1 MYSAKLRICQKRITV
16 FLEKECKTKKKQ
28 WKPGI
33 VFKSLKQ
40 MYVSQLL
47 EGKGEMTL
55 IGKSGQQR
63 QESST
68 WEILNPSVFLLAA
81 MLHL

>member
-1 MYSAKLRICQKRITV
+1 MQDKKR
-16 FLEKECKTKKKQ
+16 E

-40 MYVSQLL
+40 MYVSQVL
-47 EGKGEMTL
+47 EGKGEIIL

-63 QESST
+63 LESST
-68 WEILNPSVFLLAA
+68 WEILNPSVFLLAVI
-81 MLHL
+81 LHL

>member
-1 MYSAKLRICQKRITV
+1 
-16 FLEKECKTKKKQ
+16 
-28 WKPGI
+28 
-33 VFKSLKQ
+33 

-47 EGKGEMTL
+47 EGKGETTL
-55 IGKSGQQR
+55 KGKSGQQR
-63 QESST
+63 LEAST